1 VRRASTQRAI
11 LWCEVKERRT
21 MGTKYR
27 VAEKLL
33 SFGRGKCCAVAPTG
47 SECSI
52 VAMLLPGRRDR
63 FPYRKSG

>member
-1 VRRASTQRAI
+1 
-11 LWCEVKERRT
+11 

-52 VAMLLPGRRDR
+52 VAMLLPGQAGQISLSEIWLNHNRDPSPL
-63 FPYRKSG
+63 FL